1 VHDFLDHHG
10 AVVVVC
16 MRCGLAEFE
25 PGWDHC
31 TGRYVAHMTELAIT
45 HTIRRNP
52 KTGRIML
59 IERAR

>member
-1 VHDFLDHHG
+1 VHDFLDHAG

-25 PGWDHC
+25 PGWEHC
-31 TGRYVAHMTELAIT
+31 VGAYVRHMTELAIT
-45 HTIRRNP
+45 HTIQRNP
-52 KTGRIML
+52 ITGRIML